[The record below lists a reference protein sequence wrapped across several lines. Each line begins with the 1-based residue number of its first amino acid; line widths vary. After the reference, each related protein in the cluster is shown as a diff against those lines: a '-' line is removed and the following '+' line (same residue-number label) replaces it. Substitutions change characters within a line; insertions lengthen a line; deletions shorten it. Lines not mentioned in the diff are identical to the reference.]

1 LISQINE
8 YFLFSILASACFGG
22 AMVLTRLGL
31 KEMSPMSGALVSIP
45 TTTLLFWCA
54 APFMVEKMDWPSTA
68 LGIFAVV
75 GLFYP
80 VMVTL
85 LNFEGTLR
93 MGPTRAATISST
105 TPLFAITGAVLFLR
119 ESLTLIIFLGTLGV
133 VAGVMMISWKNPD
146 TRQTW
151 SKISI
156 LLPLGAAFIR
166 GGAQMLTKMGLK
178 ILPDPFLAG
187 LIGYTASVAFLLL
200 VFQLRF
206 GLGNLAPNKKG
217 AAWFMLVGITN
228 GSAVLFLYSA
238 LKTANVIT
246 VAPIVATF
254 PLFTLVFSLL
264 FFRRE
269 IITRRTLAGVAL
281 TVGGVVLISV

>member
-1 LISQINE
+1 MNE
-8 YFLFSILASACFGG
+8 SFLFSGLASACFGG

-31 KEMSPMSGALVSIP
+31 REMPPMSGALVSIP

-54 APFMVEKMDWPSTA
+54 APFMIEKVNWSSSA
-68 LGIFAVV
+68 LGIFAFV

-105 TPLFAITGAVLFLR
+105 TPLFAITAAVLFLR
-119 ESLTLIIFLGTLGV
+119 ESLTFIILFGTIGI
-133 VAGVMMISWKNPD
+133 VAGVMMISWKRSNSQQSWPI
-146 TRQTW
+146 
-151 SKISI
+151 ISI
-156 LLPLGAAFIR
+156 LLPLGAALIR

-187 LIGYTASVAFLLL
+187 LIGYSVSVVFILLL
-200 VFQLRF
+200 FHFRF
-206 GLGNLAPNKKG
+206 GLGNLTPNKKG

-238 LKTANVIT
+238 LNTAKVIS

-269 IITRRTLAGVAL
+269 IITRRTLAGIAL

>member
-1 LISQINE
+1 
-8 YFLFSILASACFGG
+8 
-22 AMVLTRLGL
+22 MVLTRLGL